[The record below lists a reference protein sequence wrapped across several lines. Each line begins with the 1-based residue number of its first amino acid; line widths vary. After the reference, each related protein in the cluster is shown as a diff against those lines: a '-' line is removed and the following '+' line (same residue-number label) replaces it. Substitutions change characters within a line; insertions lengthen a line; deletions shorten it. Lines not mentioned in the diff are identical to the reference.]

1 MQTVLKDL
9 GPDPLVE
16 PDPRGLE
23 LRKIAIGVAALLP
36 NDPDEAERVLRYA
49 SRIIHDFYR

>member
-16 PDPRGLE
+16 ADPRGLE

-36 NDPDEAERVLRYA
+36 NDPDEADRVLRYA